1 MAFVALGV
9 DGNRSSSPCTPLC
22 APEFKAGWVCDTPRM
37 SESLWTGLDQTRCEQ
52 IAAWL
57 NEHVGTVE
65 ALEDWR
71 RILDLGEGM
80 SVLPLPMV
88 FTVMAAIIIDFV
100 EGGYGPD
107 SPFRKLSDEDQA
119 KVRAAYDAS
128 PLGSSLGG

>member
-1 MAFVALGV
+1 
-9 DGNRSSSPCTPLC
+9 
-22 APEFKAGWVCDTPRM
+22 M

-52 IAAWL
+52 IAARL

-128 PLGSSLGG
+128 PLGSSFGG

>member
-1 MAFVALGV
+1 
-9 DGNRSSSPCTPLC
+9 
-22 APEFKAGWVCDTPRM
+22 M
-37 SESLWTGLDQTRCEQ
+37 SEWLWTGLDQTRCEQ

-57 NEHVGTVE
+57 NERVDAVE

-71 RILDLGEGM
+71 RTLDLGEGM

-107 SPFRKLSDEDQA
+107 SPFTKLSDEDQV

-128 PLGSSLGG
+128 PLSSLGG